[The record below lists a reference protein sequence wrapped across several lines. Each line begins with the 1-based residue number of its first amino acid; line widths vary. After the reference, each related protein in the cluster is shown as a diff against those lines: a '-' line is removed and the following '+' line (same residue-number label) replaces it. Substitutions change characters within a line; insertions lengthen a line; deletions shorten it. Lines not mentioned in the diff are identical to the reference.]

1 MSDEFNRHPPHP
13 SKAVYVDDRLI
24 EALLR
29 GERPHPSLPPEAGE
43 LLSGLPDDIVTRPT
57 ATEALPAA
65 LALLE
70 QDDLEGAIATLEQ
83 GAQAGE
89 DPLEIQ
95 NALAQLRFEQGRWD
109 LAEKGFAAI
118 VRMTPNKATAH
129 YNLGLALER
138 QGKFGKAATEFEAAA
153 SIDSQLWQA
162 HAALGVC
169 LLHTGKPTLA
179 GHCFDQ
185 SLELHPN
192 QYRSRFGKAVTAH
205 KLGRYSEAE
214 AAYTALLQD
223 LKEPSAELAS
233 SSPDGPDPMDLLI
246 NLMRVSWGVGKHD
259 EAREYAQ
266 TLLEADPRCRP
277 ALEQLTSMALEARDY
292 RTALPVATQL
302 VQAVP
307 ESYEAWF
314 NLGVCYH
321 KTGLFEEARQAYQ
334 QALRI
339 QPDCA
344 EANANLGA
352 VLQQSDQI
360 ELAREAYGK
369 ALAASPSL
377 PGVLWNLALA
387 AETDGRLDEAETY
400 LHQLLEYDPSWEEA
414 TFRLGYIQLQKGD
427 FQTARRSF
435 ESCVATR
442 GDWVEA
448 LLNLG
453 LACWQT
459 DDLPAARSALEKILA
474 LQPSNPDALKGLI
487 AIGLEAQ
494 QEESAWTHHQRL
506 MATSERSVELSFN
519 LGLMMQQA
527 GDPARAVASYQHAL
541 EAQPDY
547 APALINL
554 GYALDAQGR
563 SSDARAYW
571 SKAITAD
578 AAFTAEYFD

>member
-1 MSDEFNRHPPHP
+1 MSDEFNRQSPAPG
-13 SKAVYVDDRLI
+13 KAVYVDDQLI

-29 GERPHPSLPPEAGE
+29 GERPPANLPSDIGE
-43 LLSGLPDDIVTRPT
+43 LAGSVLDNA
-57 ATEALPAA
+57 ATHSTSTKALPAA

-70 QDDLEGAIATLEQ
+70 QDRLEGAIAILER

-109 LAEKGFAAI
+109 LAEKGFVAV
-118 VRMTPNKATAH
+118 VRMAPNQATAH

-138 QGKFGKAATEFEAAA
+138 QGKFGKAATEFETAA

-185 SLELHPN
+185 SLELYPN

-205 KLGRYSEAE
+205 KLGRYAEAE
-214 AAYTALLQD
+214 AAYGVLLRD
-223 LKEPSAELAS
+223 LANPSSELAAS
-233 SSPDGPDPMDLLI
+233 CSDGPNPEDLLI
-246 NLMRVSWGVGKHD
+246 NLMRVSWAVGKHD

-266 TLLEADPRCRP
+266 RLLDIDPQCRP
-277 ALEQLTSMALEARDY
+277 ALEQLTSMELEARDY
-292 RTALPVATQL
+292 RGALPVAAQL

-307 ESYEAWF
+307 ESCEAWF

-321 KTGLFEEARQAYQ
+321 KMGLLEEARQAYQ
-334 QALRI
+334 QSLSI
-339 QPDCA
+339 QPAGA

-352 VLQQSDQI
+352 VLQQLEQVD
-360 ELAREAYGK
+360 LAREAYGN

-387 AETDGRLDEAETY
+387 AETEGRLEEAETY
-400 LHQLLEYDPSWEEA
+400 LQQLLEYDPSWDEA

-427 FQTARRSF
+427 FLAARKSF
-435 ESCVATR
+435 EACVATR

-474 LQPSNPDALKGLI
+474 LQPSNADALKGLI
-487 AIGLEAQ
+487 AIGLEAH
-494 QEESAWTHHQRL
+494 QEERAWTHHQRL
-506 MATSERSVELSFN
+506 MTTGERSVELSFN

-527 GDPARAVASYQHAL
+527 GDPARAVTSYQRAL

-578 AAFTAEYFD
+578 PSFTGAYFD